1 MSFSDIGDIHVQ
13 YLLVLILSL
22 LVTFV
27 ISSKNS
33 NLFIHI
39 IMVVCK
45 VDNLSATCKALVL
58 HLLEIYIAL
67 SYLYV
72 INHILT

>member
-1 MSFSDIGDIHVQ
+1 MSFSHIGDIHVQ
-13 YLLVLILSL
+13 YLLVFIFSL

-27 ISSKNS
+27 MLSKNS

-39 IMVVCK
+39 LMVCK
-45 VDNLSATCKALVL
+45 VDNLSATYKVLVL

-72 INHILT
+72 INHILA